1 MTAFKGS
8 TFKDRAETAAQA
20 KKALLEAFK
29 NRIPVDDPALQARQ
43 AARREVMEA
52 RDQRAAERQRLKTEE
67 EARSKAEQE
76 ARAKAEAED
85 TERRATDAAAR
96 DEQIRNERK
105 AARDAR
111 YAARKARRGK

>member
-1 MTAFKGS
+1 MAAFKGS
-8 TFKDRAETAAQA
+8 TFKDRAEAAADA

-29 NRIPVDDPALQARQ
+29 ARPSIDDPAYKARMEQ
-43 AARREVMEA
+43 RKAVAEA
-52 RDQRAAERQRLKTEE
+52 RELRAAERARTKEEEEKRLKAET
-67 EARSKAEQE
+67 EARKI
-76 ARAKAEAED
+76 AEAEEAIRKAAE
-85 TERRATDAAAR
+85 TEAR